1 MTSDIGEFIR
11 MMERLDRVVRSLPG
25 RAATVAVNF
34 SKDRFRQQAWVDSN
48 TEPWTKRKSAG
59 WGKRERRG
67 RAILVDSGRLRR
79 SIRVVTVAENY
90 AVIGSHEPYA
100 KVHNDGFRGT
110 VSQAVRAHSYSR
122 YGKQKQGTGVY
133 SIKTKRE
140 SMKTVRAKT
149 GDVQVKAYTRTIHQ
163 RIPRRRFIGPSA
175 IMDRQLQR
183 MMTAEIQRA
192 ITG

>member
-1 MTSDIGEFIR
+1 MTNDLGEFIR
-11 MMERLDRVVRSLPG
+11 LMERIERVMRILPA
-25 RAATVAVNF
+25 RAAAVAVNF
-34 SKDRFRQQAWVDSN
+34 SKDRFRQQAWVDTN
-48 TEPWTKRKSAG
+48 TEPWAKRKSSG

-79 SIRVVTVAENY
+79 SIRVVTVAETY

-100 KVHNDGFRGT
+100 KVHNDGFRGKIT
-110 VSQAVRAHSYSR
+110 QKVRAHSYSR

-140 SMKTVRAKT
+140 STKTVRVKG
-149 GDVQVKAYTRTIHQ
+149 GDIQVKAFTRTVNQ

-192 ITG
+192 IVG